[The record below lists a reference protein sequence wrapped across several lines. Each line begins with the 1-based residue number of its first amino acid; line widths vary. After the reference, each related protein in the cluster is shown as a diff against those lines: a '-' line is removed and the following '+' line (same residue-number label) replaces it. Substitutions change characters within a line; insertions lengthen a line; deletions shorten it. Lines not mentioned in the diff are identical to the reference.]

1 MTIYGMS
8 SFYDILQSQEWKKL
22 RGPSSG
28 DYVQWVH
35 VLVFNMSV
43 WGRRSCLPLAAL
55 RCCRVLYLRCGEC
68 SECPARSTCLWSVRG
83 SSRPAGCRRGLCAC
97 WTPPWGRRAG
107 PRPWTR
113 PSPRRSPAGKP
124 DVSTKCLVDVSR
136 DLRGSTARIL
146 RSLWR
151 SPLRTKGVSEAAD
164 WTLFL
169 FLWVSTHRAGLL
181 FSLRFKIS
189 LSLLS
194 WPNRHVWFMK
204 TLRSSLIHKA
214 DLCSARPLCLY
225 WLWMLYKLET
235 PEYRPNCEGLIG

>member
-1 MTIYGMS
+1 MS
-8 SFYDILQSQEWKKL
+8 SFYDILQSQEWKNL

-28 DYVQWVH
+28 AYVQRVH

-68 SECPARSTCLWSVRG
+68 SEYPARSTCLWSVRG

-136 DLRGSTARIL
+136 A
-146 RSLWR
+146 SLWVCEDQQPEFYAL
-151 SPLRTKGVSEAAD
+151 SDPVI
-164 WTLFL
+164 
-169 FLWVSTHRAGLL
+169 WVSTHRAGLRL

-189 LSLLS
+189 LSHLS

-214 DLCSARPLCLY
+214 DLCSARPLRLY